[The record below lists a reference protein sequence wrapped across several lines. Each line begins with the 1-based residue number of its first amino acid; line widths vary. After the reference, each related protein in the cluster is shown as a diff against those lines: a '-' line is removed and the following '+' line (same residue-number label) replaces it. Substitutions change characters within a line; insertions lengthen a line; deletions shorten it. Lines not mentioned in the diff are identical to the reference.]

1 MVEYNH
7 LAQFLRWVYFNNLV
21 CRYVYLL
28 NLRFLH
34 VQRHSYLNTNT
45 QAVITESYIER
56 FTEDVAELIIQKKNL
71 APYL

>member
-1 MVEYNH
+1 M
-7 LAQFLRWVYFNNLV
+7 
-21 CRYVYLL
+21 YLL

-34 VQRHSYLNTNT
+34 VQKHSYLNTNT